1 MMRLRRSKQ
10 KMNATEALGLYQ
22 ALLKRFGRDE
32 SGSLVLFGMFIF
44 ILMLWSLGIGIDIV
58 RNETNRVN
66 LQNTLDRAVLAATDL
81 SQTEDP
87 KTVVKDY
94 FAKANLSQYLA
105 TTEVDPPTSDGILN
119 YRRVDATANA
129 RVDTL
134 FMNMLGVEYM
144 NAYAASSAE
153 EGISDIEISLVV
165 DVSGSMGDSSSSG
178 KTKLFE
184 LQDAAKEFGWMML
197 CNPNAPVNSSGNCS
211 VEPGVV
217 SISLIPY
224 AEQVVVGES
233 LLDAIDNVGIAE
245 GETPNTIYDVTSE
258 HRSSHCVD
266 FQAEDFIQ
274 YDLSATE
281 LVDRTGHFDPWR
293 GADSTPGAWTCRTED
308 WRIIRPFVGH
318 HSNLNHLINNLSA
331 SGNTSIDLGM
341 KWGVSL
347 LNPEMNRVI
356 ASLAT
361 EDRTGGATATEP
373 DFADRPLDAATTKGL
388 KVVVLMTDGV
398 NTSQHYLKQE
408 FRSGPSPIWRYVDK
422 SNKDFYSIYR
432 ASTDEYY
439 FTGDGKWYDE
449 PYGKGLSYEYTTTTT
464 TCSRGR
470 WWRGRTCT
478 TTTTTSTETVTE
490 GSIAVQMV
498 YPEVWQQFTTAWYAG
513 WSWLSDPVLDHG
525 GSVKNERLLN
535 ICDVARDNSIL
546 VYTVGF
552 ETTSSSEAILKNCAT
567 TAGHFYEADGS
578 SLTDVFTSI
587 ARSIN
592 KLRLIN

>member
-1 MMRLRRSKQ
+1 MRLRRSRP
-10 KMNATEALGLYQ
+10 KMNTAEVFGLYQ
-22 ALLKRFGRDE
+22 ALMKRFGRDE
-32 SGSLVLFGMFIF
+32 SGSLVLFGMVIF

-58 RNETNRVN
+58 RTETNRVN

-87 KTVVKDY
+87 KTVVQDY
-94 FAKANLSQYLA
+94 FAKANLSQYLG
-105 TTEVDPPTSDGILN
+105 TTEVFPPTSDGILN
-119 YRRVDATANA
+119 YRRVDAEANA
-129 RVDTL
+129 VVSTM
-134 FMNMLGVEYM
+134 FMNMLGVDSM
-144 NAYAASSAE
+144 NAHARSSAE
-153 EGISDIEISLVV
+153 EGTSDIEISLVV
-165 DVSGSMGDSSSSG
+165 DVSGSMGDRSSSG
-178 KTKLFE
+178 KSKLFE
-184 LQDAAKEFGWMML
+184 LQEAAKEFGWMML
-197 CNPNAPVNSSGNCS
+197 CNPNAPINASGNCS
-211 VEPGVV
+211 VDPGVV

-224 AEQVVVGES
+224 AEQVVVGEA
-233 LLDAIDNVGIAE
+233 LLDAIDNVGVVE
-245 GETPNTIYDVTSE
+245 GDTPNTPYDVTSE
-258 HRSSHCVD
+258 HRSSHCVNFQTAD
-266 FQAEDFIQ
+266 FTLYE
-274 YDLSATE
+274 LSDTVQ
-281 LVDRTGHFDPWR
+281 VDRTGHFDPR
-293 GADSTPGAWTCRTED
+293 RNADSTPNSWTCRTED
-308 WRIIRPFVGH
+308 WRTIRPFVGH
-318 HSNLNHLINNLSA
+318 HSNLNHLINNLNA

-361 EDRTGGATATEP
+361 EDRVGGATATEP
-373 DFADRPLDAATTKGL
+373 DFADRPLDPNATKGL

-398 NTSQHYLKQE
+398 NTSQHYLKEE

-422 SNKDFYSIYR
+422 TNKDFYSIYR

-439 FTGDGKWYDE
+439 FTGDGQWYDE
-449 PYGKGLSYEYTTTTT
+449 PYGKGLSYESTTTTT
-464 TCSRGR
+464 TCTGGR
-470 WWRGRTCT
+470 WWRGKQCT

-525 GSVKNERLLN
+525 GSVKNQRLLD
-535 ICDVARDNSIL
+535 ICGIARSNRIL

-552 ETTSSSEAILKNCAT
+552 ETTTSSEAILKTCAT
-567 TAGHFYEADGS
+567 TEGHFYEADGA
-578 SLTDVFTSI
+578 SLTDVFASI